1 MRRML
6 LLSSLL
12 LAACATDG
20 VFTHSTQD
28 IPVNP
33 LTETKAKL
41 AFTCVHETIPAPSAE
56 ADVLFQYARWLQKNN
71 QLKQDKSVDA
81 EIERLY
87 RIAAENGHYK
97 ANINLQNG
105 AMRGHFKLR
114 GAEHLRL
121 SENLIEA
128 GVATGYYFVGIFLQQ
143 GSAGLKQDPD
153 MALRYYRKAAD
164 QGNAQAQA
172 YVGNKLAPSDIAPDV
187 ARQMRRC
194 AAEQGNGQAARAL
207 GVNLSGKG
215 RYQDAL
221 EAFQLG
227 VAAGDESSASFLEH
241 GFGGPLPTDELYYLG
256 QQEDLERAE
265 RYKKIWRIL
274 ANYSYASPKVPEIND
289 ILPLPPAKL
298 PAWDGKLQWLEAR
311 LANIPP
317 EKPSEALISQLA
329 KAKLLEA
336 ATGQPMPG
344 SPGFIKASFPVV
356 NCYSGEPCPQTG
368 YWQARC
374 IAHQPMS
381 SLLRARTILR
391 FEQGEIMPTLN
402 VQSRHRRFLL
412 PDRVTVSEENVD
424 WYCSD
429 DVPVSSGRV
438 VGRPAAGLRG
448 FQGWLQYTGVG
459 AIR

>member
-1 MRRML
+1 MGAL
-6 LLSSLL
+6 LLGCEASRVGSNTLVL
-12 LAACATDG
+12 EPFAEID
-20 VFTHSTQD
+20 
-28 IPVNP
+28 
-33 LTETKAKL
+33 AKL

-121 SENLIEA
+121 SANLIEA
-128 GVATGYYFVGIFLQQ
+128 GVATGYYFVAIFLQQ
-143 GSAGLKQDPD
+143 GSAGLKQDPN

-164 QGNAQAQA
+164 QGNAQAQY
-172 YVGNKLAPSDIAPDV
+172 YVGDKLEPIDIAPKI
-187 ARQMRRC
+187 ALQMYRC
-194 AAEQGNGQAARAL
+194 AAEQGQGRAA
-207 GVNLSGKG
+207 VMLSIHLKDD
-215 RYQDAL
+215 RQYN
-221 EAFQLG
+221 EAIEVLQMG
-227 VAAGDESSASFLEH
+227 VAAGDESAAGRLEEA
-241 GFGGPLPTDELYYLG
+241 FRGPPLSNKMHYLD

-274 ANYSYASPKVPEIND
+274 ANYSYADPKVPEIND

-317 EKPSEALISQLA
+317 PKPSETLIAQLA

-424 WYCSD
+424 WILF
-429 DVPVSSGRV
+429 G
-438 VGRPAAGLRG
+438 
-448 FQGWLQYTGVG
+448 
-459 AIR
+459 